1 MTTVREILD
10 GFVKKVNEKYDGCE
24 YNLKIPRLV
33 PEPISK
39 KDLPKPIVV
48 PEPKINISIEPRYL
62 IKNDSS
68 EVDQ

>member
-1 MTTVREILD
+1 MTTFKEIID
-10 GFVKKVNEKYDGCE
+10 EFVKKVNEKYDGCE
-24 YNLKIPRLV
+24 DSSKIQRLV

-39 KDLPKPIVV
+39 KDLPKPIMV
-48 PEPKINISIEPRYL
+48 PEPKINLSIEPRYL